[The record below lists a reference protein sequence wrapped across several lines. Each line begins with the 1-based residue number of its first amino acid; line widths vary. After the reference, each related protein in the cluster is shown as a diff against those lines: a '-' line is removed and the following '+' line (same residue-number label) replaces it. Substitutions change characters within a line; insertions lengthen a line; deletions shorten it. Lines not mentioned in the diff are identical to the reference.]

1 MLIKIKYPVVALL
14 VHWFV
19 TGALP
24 SLSCIMAPKRK
35 LKPKGMSNTKH
46 FSN

>member
-24 SLSCIMAPKRK
+24 SLSCIMASKRK